1 MSYSCTTCIETG
13 DQVYKAYCVFTKDVR
28 SWAVGRLFP
37 YCSCLPITGRLS
49 ADPLYAS
56 IRDSLINIG
65 IEPSQ
70 GQRIDLAHPVA
81 SAEIEPEH
89 IQGLSHEADLTHS
102 VASAEIEPEH
112 IQGLSHE
119 APDVEKDQLKKEKGE
134 LQAQLDASNRERE
147 ELKKENGELQAQV
160 DKMLTDIYEKSVSL
174 FVTDVL
180 KVTFYSKRNLRGMLE
195 KVYEKNPPLCERHT
209 LRIVMGID
217 VCPLS
222 NKIIETNS
230 SLTKAFKAARMHYHP
245 DKNQHGDL
253 WCKVYCSQISR
264 FLNEISH
271 LCEFDGEVWQGSCP
285 INSLPF

>member
-180 KVTFYSKRNLRGMLE
+180 KVTFYSKRNIRGVLE
-195 KVYEKNPPLCERHT
+195 KVYEKKPPLCERHT
-209 LRIVMGID
+209 LIPVTDRFQCSGQIMESHKSIA
-217 VCPLS
+217 
-222 NKIIETNS
+222 
-230 SLTKAFKAARMHYHP
+230 KAFKTARMHYHP
-245 DKNQHGDL
+245 DKNQQGDI
-253 WCKVYCSQISR
+253 WCKVYCSQISQ
-264 FLNEISH
+264 FLNEICQ
-271 LCEFDGEVWQGSCP
+271 LMDF
-285 INSLPF
+285 